1 MKKQIILIRRLVFS
15 LLLCCLLFVFHAKAE
30 AAIWNMQKT
39 YKQVK
44 SGVTYRTYLSK
55 DKKEAWI
62 YNISLPSKSVPSLK
76 FPGKIKGAV
85 VTRIGDVST
94 DEDDGTFSIISNH
107 YSQFSGRR
115 PTDIR
120 EIVLPDSTEDIIAG
134 CFKDF
139 HVLETINI
147 PSKVKEIK
155 GGVFSGCTKL
165 VNLDFSDGKYEINK
179 YAFGCFEEEL
189 YSCEA
194 QEGIEEFRNLA
205 GRIVYCKAGV
215 LLSENKKEVL
225 WVCNDNASIEIPR
238 GVKTIKEKAAMG
250 CKAKTVS
257 IPASVTSIERNAFT
271 MKKAAKFTIAKS
283 NKHYAVKNNCV
294 YSKKSKRLVV
304 GVVEKG
310 VLSVP
315 STVKVL
321 KVNSSLAGGK
331 VKKLL
336 LPKSVKKLEAC
347 WFDEGNYG
355 SNGTK
360 VYFKSATPP
369 NSGKNTVPMYTR
381 IYVPKKSVKKYKRW
395 LQKDIDAKRYSKVI
409 GY

>member
-1 MKKQIILIRRLVFS
+1 
-15 LLLCCLLFVFHAKAE
+15 
-30 AAIWNMQKT
+30 
-39 YKQVK
+39 
-44 SGVTYRTYLSK
+44 
-55 DKKEAWI
+55 
-62 YNISLPSKSVPSLK
+62 
-76 FPGKIKGAV
+76 
-85 VTRIGDVST
+85 
-94 DEDDGTFSIISNH
+94 
-107 YSQFSGRR
+107 
-115 PTDIR
+115 
-120 EIVLPDSTEDIIAG
+120 
-134 CFKDF
+134 
-139 HVLETINI
+139 
-147 PSKVKEIK
+147 
-155 GGVFSGCTKL
+155 
-165 VNLDFSDGKYEINK
+165 
-179 YAFGCFEEEL
+179 
-189 YSCEA
+189 
-194 QEGIEEFRNLA
+194 
-205 GRIVYCKAGV
+205 
-215 LLSENKKEVL
+215 
-225 WVCNDNASIEIPR
+225 
-238 GVKTIKEKAAMG
+238 
-250 CKAKTVS
+250 
-257 IPASVTSIERNAFT
+257 